1 MTNDF
6 DPPEAPEEAYE
17 TAAEILAR
25 DNIYGEIKRALVAR
39 GIPAEEIA
47 LIHDYPTPAKKAKVF
62 AEVNAG
68 KIRVLIGS
76 TEKMGIGSNFQER
89 LVGLHHLSPC
99 FRPADIQQREGRI
112 LRQGNI
118 FPEVHICAYVTE
130 NSFDAFMSLF
140 SRQLSIIA
148 PALKSR
154 FRRVIRATIGPE

>member
-47 LIHDYPTPAKKAKVF
+47 IIHDYPTPAKKAKVF

-89 LVGLHHLSPC
+89 LVALHHLSPC

-112 LRQGNI
+112 LRCPITHKMARLTRYASN
-118 FPEVHICAYVTE
+118 
-130 NSFDAFMSLF
+130 
-140 SRQLSIIA
+140 
-148 PALKSR
+148 
-154 FRRVIRATIGPE
+154 

>member
-68 KIRVLIGS
+68 KIRGLIGS
-76 TEKMGIGSNFQER
+76 TEKMGIGANFQER
-89 LVGLHHLSPC
+89 FRGLNPTN
-99 FRPADIQQREGRI
+99 P
-112 LRQGNI
+112 
-118 FPEVHICAYVTE
+118 
-130 NSFDAFMSLF
+130 
-140 SRQLSIIA
+140 
-148 PALKSR
+148 R
-154 FRRVIRATIGPE
+154 F

>member
-39 GIPAEEIA
+39 GIPAEENA

-62 AEVNAG
+62 AEGNAG

-76 TEKMGIGSNFQER
+76 TEKKGVGAKFLER
-89 LVGLHHLSPC
+89 VGGLQHLNPR
-99 FRPADIQQREGRI
+99 FPPAESTP
-112 LRQGNI
+112 RQS
-118 FPEVHICAYVTE
+118 E
-130 NSFDAFMSLF
+130 
-140 SRQLSIIA
+140 
-148 PALKSR
+148 
-154 FRRVIRATIGPE
+154 